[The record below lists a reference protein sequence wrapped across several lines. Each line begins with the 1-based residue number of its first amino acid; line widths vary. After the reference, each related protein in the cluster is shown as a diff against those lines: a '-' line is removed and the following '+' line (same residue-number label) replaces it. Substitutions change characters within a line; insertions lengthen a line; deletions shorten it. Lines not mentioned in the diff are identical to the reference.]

1 MRGPSEEFST
11 WRDMSRDSAFQSQ
24 TEWEG
29 KWAEFTVRSWNHR
42 AAQINTHVAHSWTVI
57 KQ

>member
-1 MRGPSEEFST
+1 MRSPSEEFST

-42 AAQINTHVAHSWTVI
+42 AAQINIHMWLTAG
-57 KQ
+57 Q